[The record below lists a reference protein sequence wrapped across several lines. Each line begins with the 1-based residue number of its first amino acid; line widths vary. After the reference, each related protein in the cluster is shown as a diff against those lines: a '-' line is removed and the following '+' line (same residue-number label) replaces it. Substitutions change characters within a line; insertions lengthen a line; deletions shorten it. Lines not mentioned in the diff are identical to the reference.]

1 MNINKNNKLNIQN
14 LSFTGHRVTQDKCGK
29 TKHNFYYLYDS
40 SKYECE
46 VELYNIAKDKQGNYS
61 IAEKTPVL
69 TFDMV
74 DGGITKDL
82 SKCDEIKSE
91 HGFAY
96 RFKLTDRSNP
106 NNVSYGFDNGT
117 VIGLFKQVDKKEM
130 VNDSET
136 FPWSDYTIPEEI
148 RKLGSS
154 EKIEEFKEKKI
165 KAKSFTIP
173 DEDVSNKFNVVLNN
187 RAVINKNGPM
197 QLIMPDEY
205 YPGVDGTKDASGRY
219 LVNKPLR
226 GVARKLTRNHANKL
240 GGKLAG
246 IIYRLPEIRKEG
258 VKRIVGTPFTKDTIS
273 SHLYWT
279 ENAFQV
285 APNLGTEND
294 FKELQVELF
303 KNDINWIAD
312 AALVNQGLGGV
323 HISEVLRKG
332 DGATTKKMFR
342 TQEKISLGILPDKA
356 QEKGYTRMKM
366 INAPFV
372 ISSDGEQ
379 ISENKSYNPKKPTY
393 IQFYDDRLASEK
405 QKKSQSPK
413 ELSTYDIKN
422 TNNLYDITQHDD
434 AVYPF
439 SLEVNPKELED
450 NVKREIEHQGKVG
463 LASGYSNTLSDV
475 ESMKRVAEFAHFSV
489 GIKEKAG
496 GMELWDGNVDIPKLN
511 FFRATDDDS
520 SYADLLNADSDDNVE
535 TFERGN
541 LAARDYAVASGK
553 YWTQLTAD
561 TQLQYV
567 SKLLAEK
574 RGSADGYMSVLQEA
588 VKNGDLP
595 SSVTSAVDEQVVKNV
610 QRGKY
615 KSIRLKS
622 ADVRS
627 YMSKEDGANDYTLHD
642 YITKK
647 IMDMPLETLPVS
659 TNLLGIL
666 TTPYIAKRA
675 NVNEE
680 IGISRFDL
688 SSVGNP
694 NLPQKYR
701 ATYERMDGVYNEIAN
716 KIYMLASEIDGVR
729 DEKGDVT
736 DYGRY
741 VITELAPDLTKYMLL
756 KSLNADANI
765 IVDKN
770 GNFDFSKV
778 NEEEITMQ
786 SIGIPYN
793 GMSATEEA
801 EVVLMTLEQGLS
813 KLNTEQLED
822 KLVRRF
828 KNRSLDDFR
837 MAEMILDR
845 TEAGLGWRIDA
856 AKDVG
861 SIDGVRAGVDVIDNV
876 WNQVV
881 DFWKA
886 YTQTVLSVNPHAYT
900 TAEITDL
907 GSLFNLRGPYYQM
920 SEAERDTIKYKS
932 EGEAE
937 RKFLEE
943 TGITSIANYNYF
955 FSLMPELF
963 APNSFEHGGA
973 NGASR
978 QEKNTELMNKLDLG
992 WTPYNENNPGF
1003 LFNSP
1008 ADGVENSYTFFGN
1021 HDKPRP
1027 LHGLVLN
1034 TNLFNFDFKKLDENS
1049 VHAAIDAVKKGI
1061 PEWAWKRVF
1070 VGNDGGDALP
1080 EKFVKEGKDFLEKL
1094 EKDGTGNSIKEN
1106 INLIID
1112 CIEKVGKEYF
1122 ESIDKEE
1129 GKDYLVTSAPGWR
1142 KDSLSSLEYY
1152 EIAADVLQVT
1162 KIVDGK
1168 EVLKNIDEISFDDVN
1183 AMAVAMG
1190 HRLNEAFAKVLEN
1203 NPNLN
1208 AETKKS
1214 VATLASG
1221 EHKGSK
1227 FDPTAFGTRPF
1238 DIAIRT
1244 VLDETEYRTGEKI
1257 KDRENIE
1264 IDVLKD
1270 LLTPAYDRY
1279 ISMYKLLSTIPG
1291 SPTDFAG
1298 DRVGASGYESKS
1310 KNYHQQNRNT
1320 INWEW
1325 LEDERYDF
1333 IRKNYENVNSIANL
1347 RSRSEL
1353 SALNDGA
1360 TISAQLKDSNDKVQ
1374 SMIRYNNKGSVV
1386 VSFHDLTGASTPLKE
1401 PMKRGRTISDGNKR
1415 VYFANVDGNA
1425 RRGLKF
1431 GLEEGMILKNALD
1444 LDEADSPYYK
1454 VGSDNGS
1461 YYVEKYDGRTGAK
1474 LDISIEPQD
1483 YNTLLLCK
1491 V

>member
-1 MNINKNNKLNIQN
+1 MNINKNNNLNIQN
-14 LSFTGHRVTQDKCGK
+14 LSFKGHRVTQDKCGRA
-29 TKHNFYYLYDS
+29 KHNFYYLYDS
-40 SKYECE
+40 SKYECA
-46 VELYNIAKDKQGNYS
+46 VELYNIEKDKQGNFS

-82 SKCDEIKSE
+82 SDSEEITSE

-96 RFKLTDRSNP
+96 RFKLTDRFNR

-117 VIGLFKQVDKKEM
+117 VIGIFD
-130 VNDSET
+130 NDT
-136 FPWSDYTIPEEI
+136 
-148 RKLGSS
+148 
-154 EKIEEFKEKKI
+154 
-165 KAKSFTIP
+165 
-173 DEDVSNKFNVVLNN
+173 SNKFNVVLNN
-187 RAVINKNGPM
+187 RAIINKNGAM

-219 LVNKPLR
+219 LVNSTTR
-226 GVARKLTRNHANKL
+226 DIARKSVRNHANKL
-240 GGKLAG
+240 GGKFAG

-312 AALVNQGLGGV
+312 AALINQGLGGV
-323 HISEVLRKG
+323 HISEILRKG
-332 DGATTKKMFR
+332 DDATTKKMFR

-356 QEKGYTRMKM
+356 QEKGFTRMKM

-372 ISSDGEQ
+372 VSPDGKE
-379 ISENKSYNPKKPTY
+379 ISENEAYDSKKPTY
-393 IQFYDDRLASEK
+393 IQFYDERLASEK

-413 ELSTYDIKN
+413 DLSTYDIKN
-422 TNNLYDITQHDD
+422 TGNIYDITKHDD

-439 SLEVNPKELED
+439 SLEVSPKELED

-463 LASGYSNTLSDV
+463 LASGYSNTLSNV
-475 ESMKRVAEFAHFSV
+475 EAMKRIANFAHFSV
-489 GIKEKAG
+489 GIKEKAA

-511 FFRATDDDS
+511 FYRATNDDS
-520 SYADLLNADSDDNVE
+520 SYVDLVDADIDDSIE

-567 SKLLAEK
+567 SKLLADK
-574 RGSADGYMSVLQEA
+574 KGTSDSYMSIIKEA

-595 SSVTSAVDEQVVKNV
+595 TSVTSVVDEQVVENV
-610 QRGKY
+610 QEGKY
-615 KSIRLKS
+615 NSIRLKS
-622 ADVRS
+622 SDVRS
-627 YMSKEDGANDYTLHD
+627 HISNEEGVNNYTLHD

-647 IMDMPLETLPVS
+647 IMDMPLETLPVA

-675 NVNEE
+675 NTDKE
-680 IGISRFDL
+680 IGVSRFDL

-701 ATYERMDGVYNEIAN
+701 ATYGRMDDVYNEIAN
-716 KIYMLASEIDGVR
+716 KIYMIAAEIDGVR
-729 DEKGDVT
+729 DANGDVT

-741 VITELAPDLTKYMLL
+741 VITEIAPDLTKYMLL
-756 KSLNADANI
+756 KSLNADTNI
-765 IVDKN
+765 EVDKN

-793 GMSATEEA
+793 GMSADEEA
-801 EVVLMTLEQGLS
+801 DVLLTTLEQGLS
-813 KLNTEQLED
+813 KLDTEQLQD
-822 KLVRRF
+822 KVVKRF
-828 KNRSLDDFR
+828 ENRSLDDFR

-856 AKDVG
+856 AKDIG
-861 SIDGVRAGVDVIDNV
+861 SIDGIRAGVDNFDKV
-876 WNQVV
+876 WDQVV
-881 DFWKA
+881 DFWKS

-907 GSLFNLRGPYYQM
+907 PGIINK
-920 SEAERDTIKYKS
+920 EKAEKYKNA
-932 EGEAE
+932 GDAE

-955 FSLMPELF
+955 FSFMPELF
-963 APNSFEHGGA
+963 APNSFE
-973 NGASR
+973 NGSKHFDVESERNAA
-978 QEKNTELMNKLDLG
+978 LLGKLDEG
-992 WTPYNENNPGF
+992 WENAEHNNPGF

-1034 TNLFNFDFKKLDENS
+1034 TNLFNYDFSKFQGNNGAKAIAAVQSGVPDWAWTRIFVGKEDDNEKLPKEFVDESKELLKSLKEQTGEIDEN
-1049 VHAAIDAVKKGI
+1049 K
-1061 PEWAWKRVF
+1061 
-1070 VGNDGGDALP
+1070 
-1080 EKFVKEGKDFLEKL
+1080 
-1094 EKDGTGNSIKEN
+1094 IKEN
-1106 INLIID
+1106 INLL
-1112 CIEKVGKEYF
+1112 IERIKSSGN
-1122 ESIDKEE
+1122 
-1129 GKDYLVTSAPGWR
+1129 DYLIGQSEGW
-1142 KDSLSSLEYY
+1142 KNNSLAELEKNMEYTK
-1152 EIAADVLQVT
+1152 IAKDVLGTVT
-1162 KIVDGK
+1162 
-1168 EVLKNIDEISFDDVN
+1168 NFDNVN
-1183 AMAVAMG
+1183 AMAIAMG
-1190 HRLNEAFAKVLEN
+1190 QKLNEAFTKVLKN
-1203 NPNLN
+1203 NADLKD
-1208 AETKKS
+1208 EVKKS

-1264 IDVLKD
+1264 IEVLKD
-1270 LLTPAYDRY
+1270 LLVPAYDRY
-1279 ISMYKLLSTIPG
+1279 LSMYKLLSTLPG

-1298 DRVGASGYESKS
+1298 DRVGVSGYETKA

-1333 IRKNYENVNSIANL
+1333 IRKSYEKVNSMANL

-1353 SALNDGA
+1353 SALNDGS
-1360 TISAQLKDSNDKVQ
+1360 TISAQLEKFSDKVQ
-1374 SMIRYNNKGSVV
+1374 SMIRYNNQGSVV
-1386 VSFHDLTGASTPLKE
+1386 VSFHDTTGASTPLGK
-1401 PMKRGRTISDGNKR
+1401 PMKRGRIISDNKR
-1415 VYFANVDGNA
+1415 VYFANVEGNA

-1431 GLEEGMILKNALD
+1431 GLKNGIILKNALD
-1444 LDEADSPYYK
+1444 LDKPDSPYYK
-1454 VGSDNGS
+1454 VGSNNGS
-1461 YYVEKYDGRTGAK
+1461 YYIEKFDGKTGAK
-1474 LDISIEPQD
+1474 LDISIEPRD